1 MSSDERIRNRRQFRN
16 PMLIL
21 GITMTVFYFGFG
33 TYLLL
38 SADALPNVPSD
49 FRNIFAIMLLVY
61 GSYRGW
67 RMYKDYF

>member
-21 GITMTVFYFGFG
+21 GITMTVFYFCFG

-38 SADALPNVPSD
+38 APNALPNVPVE
-49 FRNIFAIMLLVY
+49 FRQIFAIMLLVY

>member
-21 GITMTVFYFGFG
+21 GITMTVFYFCFG

-38 SADALPNVPSD
+38 SPRALPNVPVE
-49 FRNIFAIMLLVY
+49 FRNIFAIMLLIY